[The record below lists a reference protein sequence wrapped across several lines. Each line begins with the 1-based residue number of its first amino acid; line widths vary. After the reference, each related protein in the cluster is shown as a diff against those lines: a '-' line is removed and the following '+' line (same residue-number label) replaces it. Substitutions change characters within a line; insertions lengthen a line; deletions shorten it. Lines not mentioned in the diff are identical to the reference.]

1 MDDRSR
7 TEPRSGTL
15 ARMRPTLRPGTHVLR
30 RGGHELQVGLDPGGA
45 LVLTGTPPVRESLR
59 LLTASADLREYDDAA
74 TVELLRAHDLVVD
87 DRDVKQPLADG
98 GLSRAAA
105 AALTRSAGPRAGD
118 AARARRSCRV
128 EVRGFGHP
136 VGEGL
141 PGRLRSLLRAGGVGE
156 PGPGPDPTPG
166 AGAEPDC
173 GVLVGVGEP
182 ERERLDGWTRA
193 GTPYL
198 LVRLAEGRAVVG
210 PFVVPGSTA
219 CLRCVDAHCSDADPA
234 WPLLVRQYADASS
247 RDRPDGVT
255 EPLDPLLA
263 TLALSWAARDVAS
276 YAERARPSTW
286 SATVT
291 LHPQLTRLD
300 TDRWPRHPGCG
311 CSWA

>member
-1 MDDRSR
+1 
-7 TEPRSGTL
+7 
-15 ARMRPTLRPGTHVLR
+15 MRPTLRPGIHVLR
-30 RGGHELQVGLDPGGA
+30 RGSHDLQVGLDPGGA
-45 LVLTGTPPVRESLR
+45 LVLSGTPPVRESLR
-59 LLTASADLREYDDAA
+59 LLTASADEREYDDPA
-74 TVELLRAHDLVVD
+74 TVELLSAHDLLVD
-87 DRDVKQPLADG
+87 DRDVKEPLAAG

-105 AALTRSAGPRAGD
+105 AALTRSAGSRAGD

-136 VGEGL
+136 VGAGL

-156 PGPGPDPTPG
+156 VEGP
-166 AGAEPDC
+166 PDC

-182 ERERLDGWTRA
+182 ERERVDGWTRA

-219 CLRCVDAHCSDADPA
+219 CLRCVDAHCTDADPA

-263 TLALSWAARDVAS
+263 TLALSWAARDLAS
-276 YAERARPSTW
+276 YVEGARPSTW

-291 LHPQLTRLD
+291 LHPGLTRLD